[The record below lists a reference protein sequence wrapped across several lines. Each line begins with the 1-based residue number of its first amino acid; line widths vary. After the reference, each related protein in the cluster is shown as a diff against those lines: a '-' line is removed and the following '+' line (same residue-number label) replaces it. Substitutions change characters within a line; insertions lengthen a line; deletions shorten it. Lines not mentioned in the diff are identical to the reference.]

1 MSVFPTLLT
10 ELKSFNETT
19 RHSTTSSSRQI
30 DAMLARSR
38 HYKSAAIA
46 LILLGFCL
54 ISASVFAQRTLDLNE
69 AIEIAKARS
78 RNIKKS
84 TLNLYGNQR
93 SLDAQ
98 RASLKSKFA
107 LDITPFDYIRNRS
120 FDDFFSRW
128 NTVEDYS
135 SFANLS
141 VSQPIVAT
149 DGTISLINRLGY
161 RDNYSEF
168 QNARTKTYSNNLYL
182 QLDQPI
188 FTYNRTRMELKELEL
203 NLENAKIS
211 NALQLLS
218 LEQSVTQSF
227 YTFYQRQ
234 NSLQIARDEY
244 ENQKISY
251 EITKNKVDADLLAQE
266 ELYQAE
272 LNLATSRST
281 VENNQVLLDNAADD
295 FKLLL
300 GVDLTDELAVEV
312 DINFITREVD
322 LNKAIQYGLEHRME
336 LRQRAIDIERSQ
348 FELIRTKAL
357 NEFKGAVSL
366 SLGVFG
372 DNERAPDIYETP
384 TVNPRFAVSFSIPI
398 FDWGEKRARMDA
410 ANAAREIRTIDL
422 EVEKNNIM
430 IDIRK
435 VYRNLQNLENQIVI
449 AEQNVKNAQL
459 TYDLNLER
467 YKNGDLTSIDL
478 NRFQSQLSEKKSTL
492 ADALINY
499 KIELLNL
506 KILSL
511 YDFEKQQP
519 VIVPNN

>member
-1 MSVFPTLLT
+1 MEMSINRKMNT
-10 ELKSFNETT
+10 K
-19 RHSTTSSSRQI
+19 
-30 DAMLARSR
+30 LARIAGFNR
-38 HYKSAAIA
+38 LAIA
-46 LILLGFCL
+46 LILLGCCAL
-54 ISASVFAQRTLDLNE
+54 ISPGTMAQDTLNLNE
-69 AIEIAKARS
+69 AIQIAQRSS

-98 RASLKSKFA
+98 RAALKSRFA
-107 LDITPFDYIRNRS
+107 LDVTPFDYSRHRS
-120 FDDFFSRW
+120 FNDLFSRW
-128 NTVEDYS
+128 NTNEDYN
-135 SFANLS
+135 SFANFS
-141 VSQPIVAT
+141 VIQPIAAT

-168 QNARTKTYSNNLYL
+168 QDIRTKTYSNNLYL

-188 FTYNRTRMELKELEL
+188 FTYNRTKMQLKELEL

-211 NALQLLS
+211 NALQLLG
-218 LEQSVTQSF
+218 LEQNVTQSF

-234 NSLQIARDEY
+234 NSLEIARDEY
-244 ENQKISY
+244 KNQQISY

-272 LNLATSRST
+272 LNLATSKST
-281 VENNQVLLDNAADD
+281 LQNNEVLLDNAADD

-300 GVDLTDELAVEV
+300 GIDLTEELAVEV
-312 DINFITREVD
+312 DINFVTREVD
-322 LNKAIQYGLEHRME
+322 LNKAISYALEHRME

-372 DNERAPDIYETP
+372 DNERAPDIYEAP
-384 TVNPRFAVSFSIPI
+384 AVNPRIAISFNIPI
-398 FDWGEKRARMDA
+398 FDWGENRARMDA
-410 ANAAREIRTIDL
+410 ANASLEITKIDL
-422 EVEKNNIM
+422 EVEKNDIM
-430 IDIRK
+430 INIRK
-435 VYRNLQNLENQIVI
+435 VYRNLQNLENQILI
-449 AEQNVKNAQL
+449 AGQNVRNATL
-459 TYDLNLER
+459 TYDINLER

-478 NRFQSQLSEKKSTL
+478 DRFQSQLSEKKSTL

-499 KIELLNL
+499 KMELLNL

-511 YDFEKQQP
+511 YDFENQQP